1 MAVWKFDGN
10 ACDFVLVPGIAEED
24 AECGY
29 LGRDTV
35 YLVAEEDP
43 DSLFDCLLYLDF
55 GGGSTQRIG
64 CDECTFTVA
73 GVEFYRSKYAS
84 WRHLHAPFEGGAQP
98 GLLAPVAEAPDRGGI
113 P

>member
-1 MAVWKFDGN
+1 MAIWRFDGN
-10 ACDFVLVPGIAEED
+10 ACDFVLVSGIAKED

-55 GGGSTQRIG
+55 GGGSTRRIA
-64 CDECTFTVA
+64 CDESTFTVA
-73 GVEFYRSKYAS
+73 GVEFRRSDYAS
-84 WRHLHAPFEGGAQP
+84 LRFLPASFEDGAQSSS
-98 GLLAPVAEAPDRGGI
+98 LAQMGEASNCGGI
-113 P
+113 A

>member
-10 ACDFVLVPGIAEED
+10 ACDFVLVSGIAKED

-55 GGGSTQRIG
+55 GGGSTRRIA
-64 CDECTFTVA
+64 CDESTFTVA
-73 GVEFYRSKYAS
+73 GVEFRRSDYAS
-84 WRHLHAPFEGGAQP
+84 LRCMPAPFGDGAPSPSMAQM
-98 GLLAPVAEAPDRGGI
+98 GEASDQGGI
-113 P
+113 A